1 MAVDDVSLEVAEGEF
16 LAIVGG
22 SGSGK
27 TTLLRLANRLI
38 DADSGSITVEGE
50 DVRAVDPVSLR
61 RRIGYV
67 FQSGGLFPHMSVA
80 DNIGITPKLLG
91 TPAAEIAARVDEL
104 LDLVR
109 LDRAQH
115 RDRLPHELSG
125 GQRQRVGVARALA
138 ARPRIVLMDEPF
150 GALDPLT
157 RDALGDDYRAL
168 HRKLGLTTVMITHDM
183 TEAILLADR
192 IAVMRAGRLLAQGTP
207 AELSDSADRLCRR
220 TPAHAAA
227 AGRAAQGAAAAGWRG
242 MSLFSDPRWSEA
254 LAHLPDYLGNHVR
267 VSVTALALGLV
278 VSLPLA
284 IAARNRPVMRGALL
298 GLASIVQTV
307 PGLALLALF
316 YPLLL
321 ALAAL
326 SLAWF
331 GFGFSAF
338 GFLPAV
344 LALAL
349 YSMLPVLRN
358 TITGL
363 NGVDPAIL
371 EAAQG
376 VGMTP
381 RQSLFTVELP
391 LALPVMMAG
400 IRTAAVW
407 VIGTATLVDADRP
420 DQPRQLHLCR
430 AADPELGV
438 RAVRLPRRRGAGAR
452 GRSIAGADRNRH
464 SQPQP
469 RARGARRRRHRGAG
483 RGHAGALAGA
493 LAIELYRRRQ
503 DLRRTICAVG
513 ADRAAAAGGGTDG
526 EHARGPRL
534 QRDLRCAGVRTIST
548 SMSIIPARC
557 GPTSFTTATSSRA
570 SNCSTN

>member
-1 MAVDDVSLEVAEGEF
+1 MRS
-16 LAIVGG
+16 
-22 SGSGK
+22 
-27 TTLLRLANRLI
+27 
-38 DADSGSITVEGE
+38 
-50 DVRAVDPVSLR
+50 VDPIGLR

-67 FQSGGLFPHMSVA
+67 FQSGGLFPHLSVA
-80 DNIGITPKLLG
+80 ANIGITPKLLG
-91 TPAAEIAARVDEL
+91 WPAAEIAARVDEL

-109 LDRAQH
+109 LDRAQY

-157 RDALGDDYRAL
+157 RDALGDDFRDL

-192 IAVMRAGRLLAQGTP
+192 VAVMRDGRLLAQGTP
-207 AELSDSADRLCRR
+207 AELSDSDDAYVGELLR
-220 TPAHAAA
+220 HAAA
-227 AGRAAQGAAAAGWRG
+227 AGRAARDVAAAGRRG
-242 MSLFSDPRWSEA
+242 MSLLSDPRWGEA

-267 VSVTALALGLV
+267 VSVTALTLGLV

-284 IAARNRPVMRGALL
+284 IIARNHQLLRGALL

-326 SLAWF
+326 SLSWF

-363 NGVDPAIL
+363 QGVDPAIL

-407 VIGTATLVDADRP
+407 VIGTATLSTPIGQTSLGNYIFAGLQTQNWVFVLFGCLAAAVLALAVD
-420 DQPRQLHLCR
+420 QLLALIENGLRARSRVR
-430 AADPELGV
+430 AALGGV
-438 RAVRLPRRRGAGAR
+438 G
-452 GRSIAGADRNRH
+452 IA
-464 SQPQP
+464 
-469 RARGARRRRHRGAG
+469 
-483 RGHAGALAGA
+483 ALVAA
-493 LAIELYRRRQ
+493 TLVPSMAMIVIELRGRRQ
-503 DLRRTICAVG
+503 DLYRAICAVG
-513 ADRAAAAGGGTDG
+513 ADRTAAACREPFSRVT
-526 EHARGPRL
+526 RGSRL
-534 QRDLRCAGVRTIST
+534 QRDLRRAGGERYRRLHRLFRHAVGQPVSPVRYQA
-548 SMSIIPARC
+548 AR
-557 GPTSFTTATSSRA
+557 TAA
-570 SNCSTN
+570 